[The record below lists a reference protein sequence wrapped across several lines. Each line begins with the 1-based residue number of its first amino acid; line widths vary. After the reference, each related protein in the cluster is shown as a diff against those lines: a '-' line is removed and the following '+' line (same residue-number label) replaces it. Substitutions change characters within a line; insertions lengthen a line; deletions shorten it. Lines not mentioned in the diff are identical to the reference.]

1 MNNVFESSRFTKD
14 NILNEGGVLYINPDG
29 KRWYIAAFMVESYYT
44 CKNVLTIRHTLW
56 SDNSTIEF
64 GKNYMVE
71 DDDFEKTV
79 HFVQYATYLKQKE
92 LFASKEI
99 MERLAELN
107 KPYGIVSEVRLNA
120 DGREYSKNISIGQ
133 NYDYLKKS
141 LRNQDINLINGVLF
155 YDIGSNKMTI
165 AVGVD
170 DYSITYGD
178 DIVYWGKD
186 GYKFRAAIYGNT
198 VAYKKAAE
206 WEWENFEI
214 GGLQDESLKVRNA
227 REILDVARQY
237 QLYLLQPMCNLFNKP
252 DCIADYYN
260 VKVLCDTLLINPT
273 GNKWYAVLEDAFNF
287 FVTTNG
293 YVIHCNNGDKYKL
306 LFNSKNDK
314 PTIDVFIQRSYDG
327 DYNHIDVLD
336 VDTLYSRS
344 QSISRRY
351 PKTKFALHYL
361 NKVLPGER
369 KWVCMKKA
377 PKLLDKYDDFNTWL
391 TSCRFLAPHNTLGK
405 KPIKVEIESEDS
417 LEKWARDLQFLAL
430 NTMAGTKEKEYTTD
444 KLKGKTLNTA
454 RNIMGFEDVDARV
467 INPKHY
473 NLRDTNMTAI
483 DVIHGALTEEEFRG
497 FCKGNILKYTIRERN
512 KNGDEDI
519 KKVGKYVEYLER
531 EERGWNENGK

>member
-64 GKNYMVE
+64 CKNYMVE

-79 HFVQYATYLKQKE
+79 HFVQYATYLKEKE
-92 LFASKEI
+92 MFASKEI
-99 MERLAELN
+99 MDRLVELN
-107 KPYGIVSEVRLNA
+107 RPYGIVSEVSFNA
-120 DGREYSKNISIGQ
+120 DGKEYLKTITIGH
-133 NYDYLKKS
+133 NYDYLKKN
-141 LRNQDINLINGVLF
+141 LRNKDVNLINGVLF
-155 YDIGSNKMTI
+155 YGIGPDKMTI

-170 DYSITYGD
+170 EYEITYGD

-198 VAYKKAAE
+198 VVYKKAAE

-252 DCIADYYN
+252 GCIADYYN
-260 VKVLCDTLLINPT
+260 VKVVCDTLLINPT

-287 FVTTNG
+287 FVITNG
-293 YVIHCNNGDKYKL
+293 YIVYCNDGDKYKL

-314 PTIDVFIQRSYDG
+314 PTIDVFIKRPYDRE
-327 DYNHIDVLD
+327 YNHIDVLD
-336 VDTLYSRS
+336 IDELFSRS

-351 PKTKFALHYL
+351 PKVEFALRYL
-361 NKVLPGER
+361 NKALPGER
-369 KWVCMKKA
+369 KWVCKKKSVSGLDRLNSVFDA
-377 PKLLDKYDDFNTWL
+377 CAEAFRLKPWNEMFGEEPITVEIDTDSLKCLKLNKARNKMDFN
-391 TSCRFLAPHNTLGK
+391 A
-405 KPIKVEIESEDS
+405 
-417 LEKWARDLQFLAL
+417 
-430 NTMAGTKEKEYTTD
+430 
-444 KLKGKTLNTA
+444 
-454 RNIMGFEDVDARV
+454 VDAHV
-467 INPKHY
+467 NDPKHY
-473 NLRDTNMTAI
+473 NLRDTDITAI

-519 KKVGKYVEYLER
+519 RKVGKYVEYLER
-531 EERGWNENGK
+531 EEKGWNENGK

>member
-1 MNNVFESSRFTKD
+1 MNNVFETLKFTVD
-14 NILNEGGVLYINPDG
+14 NILVEDNILYINLDG
-29 KRWYIAAFMVESYYT
+29 KRWYVGAFAFDHYYFEGNT
-44 CKNVLTIRHTLW
+44 LYIRHSILSVPNFIDICKDHTVFD
-56 SDNSTIEF
+56 SDF
-64 GKNYMVE
+64 GRPVNFVE
-71 DDDFEKTV
+71 YAKYLGEK
-79 HFVQYATYLKQKE
+79 E
-92 LFASKEI
+92 RFASPKI
-99 MERLAELN
+99 MKRLAELN
-107 KPYGIVSEVRLNA
+107 EKYGIVSEVVLKA
-120 DGREYSKNISIGQ
+120 DGHEYIKTITIGH

-141 LRNQDINLINGVLF
+141 LRNKDVNLINGVLF

-186 GYKFRAAIYGNT
+186 GYKFKAAIYGNT

-227 REILDVARQY
+227 REILDVSQQY

-252 DCIADYYN
+252 GCIADYYN
-260 VKVLCDTLLINPT
+260 AKVLCDTLLINPT

-314 PTIDVFIQRSYDG
+314 PTIDVFIQRSYDS

-351 PKTKFALHYL
+351 PKTKFALQYL
-361 NKVLPGER
+361 NKALPGER
-369 KWVCMKKA
+369 KWVCKK
-377 PKLLDKYDDFNTWL
+377 KSVRGLDRLDSIFDACAEAFRLKPWDGMF
-391 TSCRFLAPHNTLGK
+391 GK
-405 KPIKVEIESEDS
+405 TPIKVDTDV
-417 LEKWARDLQFLAL
+417 LKDLK
-430 NTMAGTKEKEYTTD
+430 MD
-444 KLKGKTLNTA
+444 TA
-454 RNIMGFEDVDARV
+454 RIKMGFEPVDDCVNDPA
-467 INPKHY
+467 HY
-473 NLRDTNMTAI
+473 DLRNSDMTAI

-531 EERGWNENGK
+531 EEKGWNKNGK